1 MKLNHDDF
9 HEVLKQTAGELI
21 HEFIEEGKP
30 ELALQVTLIGALFGA
45 RLATNLFKER
55 NSEIEII
62 TDKE

>member
-21 HEFIEEGKP
+21 DEFIEEGKP

-45 RLATNLFKER
+45 ALTKNLFKDK